1 MAVNLW
7 NPQKEQMPRDALQAQ
22 QLEKLKAQLVRVYE
36 QSPYYKAK
44 FNKAGVDPHQFDS
57 FEQYRD
63 YPFFDKDEERGS
75 QEVSRDR
82 RSSFRHAHH
91 MRPVSRKP
99 GLLFLRHHGFSH
111 LQRLYPPRSRMHQR

>member
-7 NPQKEQMPRDALQAQ
+7 NPQKEQMPRDALQAW

-57 FEQYRD
+57 FEQY
-63 YPFFDKDEERGS
+63 
-75 QEVSRDR
+75 
-82 RSSFRHAHH
+82 
-91 MRPVSRKP
+91 
-99 GLLFLRHHGFSH
+99 LSH
-111 LQRLYPPRSRMHQR
+111 IHI

>member
-57 FEQYRD
+57 FEQYWD
-63 YPFFDKDEERGS
+63 YPFFNKAVCVLG
-75 QEVSRDR
+75 V
-82 RSSFRHAHH
+82 
-91 MRPVSRKP
+91 
-99 GLLFLRHHGFSH
+99 
-111 LQRLYPPRSRMHQR
+111 